1 MRLVTIQLGA
11 DTPFWFL
18 GEDGKVMLTY
28 EKPDSGLVDI
38 EALDEDDIKTI
49 NSGIRA
55 RYIKVFDE
63 DQRRLF
69 DLNLASLVNCEY
81 NVNTEDLEEPELP
94 EIPSVTIREDSEE
107 EEVLTISEKD
117 YEEAEIL
124 LSKNGN
130 TVKKSILQFSVSPNL
145 IPFLTAC
152 LELEQAGKQRK
163 AVLGALQEKLNG

>member
-11 DTPFWFL
+11 GTPFWFL

-28 EKPDSGLVDI
+28 EKPDSGLIDI
-38 EALDEDDIKTI
+38 EELDEDDIKTI
-49 NSGIRA
+49 NSGIRT
-55 RYIKVFDE
+55 RSIKVFDE
-63 DQRRLF
+63 DNRRLF
-69 DLNLASLVNCEY
+69 DLNLASLVNCAY
-81 NVNTEDLEEPELP
+81 NVDLEDLEESELP
-94 EIPSVTIREDSEE
+94 EVPSVTIREEPE
-107 EEVLTISEKD
+107 EEVITVSEKD

-130 TVKKSILQFSVSPNL
+130 TVKKSILQFSVSPDL

-152 LELEQAGKQRK
+152 LELEQTGKQRK

>member
-28 EKPDSGLVDI
+28 EKPKSGLVDI

-63 DQRRLF
+63 DQRRLS
-69 DLNLASLVNCEY
+69 DLSLASLVNCEY
-81 NVNTEDLEEPELP
+81 NVNTEDLEESELP

-107 EEVLTISEKD
+107 EVVTVSEKD

-130 TVKKSILQFSVSPNL
+130 TVKKSILQFSVSPDL